1 MIHLLIPEEELQK
14 IEEERF
20 NCSDPLISR
29 RLHALYF
36 KSKGYTHQE
45 ISECVGLSLN
55 ILTKVFKMYASGGLE
70 EVKKTYYV
78 SPQSALT
85 DHQEVLIAHFK
96 EHPPSS
102 VKQACFE
109 IEKITGIK
117 RRGESV
123 RIFLH
128 QIGMKPR
135 KVGGI
140 PAKADPEQQ
149 ETFKKKASNLSS
161 RKLWLARLMFILL
174 MPLTLCLGLFWL
186 FYGLFRGFLLGPPVE
201 END

>member
-20 NCSDPLISR
+20 NCPDPLIAR
-29 RLHALYF
+29 RLHALYL
-36 KSKGYTHQE
+36 KSKGCSHQE
-45 ISECVGLSLN
+45 ISEYVGLSLN

-70 EVKKTYYV
+70 EVKKTHYI
-78 SPQSALT
+78 SPQSALA
-85 DHQEVLIAHFK
+85 DHREALIAYFN

-102 VKQACFE
+102 VKQACFD
-109 IEKITGIK
+109 IEKITGVK
-117 RRGESV
+117 RREESV

-140 PAKADPEQQ
+140 PAKANPEQQ
-149 ETFKKKASNLSS
+149 EAFKKKVSNLSF
-161 RKLWLARLMFILL
+161 RKLWRARLTFILL
-174 MPLTLCLGLFWL
+174 MPLILCLGLFWL
-186 FYGLFRGFLLGPPVE
+186 FYGLFRGFLLRPVVG